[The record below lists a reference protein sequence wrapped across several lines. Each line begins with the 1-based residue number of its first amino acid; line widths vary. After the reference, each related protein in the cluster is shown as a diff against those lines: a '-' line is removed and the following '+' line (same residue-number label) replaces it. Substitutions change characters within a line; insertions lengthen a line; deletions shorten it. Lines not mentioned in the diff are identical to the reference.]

1 MIFTKIAKFDIM
13 KIALQY
19 VSDTNG
25 NPQAIQMPIREW
37 EKVLSQLRKSE
48 QVLKLKSDL
57 KVAFKQVEMLR
68 KSKAKKQTLTDFL
81 NEL

>member
-1 MIFTKIAKFDIM
+1 M

-19 VSDTNG
+19 VNDLNG
-25 NPQAIQMPIREW
+25 KTQAVQMPVSEW
-37 EKVLSQLRKSE
+37 EKVLSHIKKSD

-57 KVAFKQVEMLR
+57 KLAFSQAEILR
-68 KSKAKKQTLTDFL
+68 KSKGKKQSLTDFL